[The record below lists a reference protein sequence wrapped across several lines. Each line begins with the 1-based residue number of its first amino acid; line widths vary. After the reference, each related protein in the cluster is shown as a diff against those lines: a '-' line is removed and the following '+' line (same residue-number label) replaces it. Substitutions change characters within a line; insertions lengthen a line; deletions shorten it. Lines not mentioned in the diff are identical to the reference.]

1 MRHNVDLVQ
10 IVATQNEIIK
20 EQSDVID
27 TLFQQLCQLLPTEEL
42 EALPLYA
49 IKHAANLKKEV
60 EDNENDSFEQS

>member
-1 MRHNVDLVQ
+1 MQHNVDLVQ
-10 IVATQNEIIK
+10 IVATQNKIIK

-27 TLFQQLCQLLPTEEL
+27 TLFQQLCQLLPAEEL

-60 EDNENDSFEQS
+60 EDK